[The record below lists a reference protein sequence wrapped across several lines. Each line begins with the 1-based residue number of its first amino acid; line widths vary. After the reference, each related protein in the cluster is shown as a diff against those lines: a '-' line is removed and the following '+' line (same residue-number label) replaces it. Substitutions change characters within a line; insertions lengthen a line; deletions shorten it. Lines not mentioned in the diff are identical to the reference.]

1 MALPAGTVTL
11 LFSDIEGSTQM
22 LERLGVAYDDV
33 LERHRRI
40 VRRALAQ
47 HGGHE
52 VRTEGDA
59 FFVAFLRAG
68 DAVRAAVAA
77 QRGLG
82 ESEWPRGGTV
92 RVRMGV
98 HTGEPRVA
106 SGDYVG
112 LDVHC
117 AARICSAAHGG
128 QVVVSEATQRAFA
141 AQPVEGVSLRDLGVC
156 QLKDLSR
163 PVGLYQVR
171 AERLLESFPPLRAL
185 EHPSKRAAE
194 VVGQRA
200 IFVGR
205 DRELAELLA
214 ALDEPPGWRGA
225 LFLLSGEPG
234 IGKTR
239 LVDEFAARAAERGAR
254 VVSGRCWEFGG
265 APAYWPWMQ
274 CLRALAQE
282 AEPAALAAQL
292 GVGAA
297 DIAQIV
303 PELRELLPG
312 LSPLPS
318 VDPEGARF
326 RLFDAVTTF
335 LG

>member
-92 RVRMGV
+92 RVRMGI

-112 LDVHC
+112 MDVHC

-128 QVVVSEATQRAFA
+128 QVVISETTERVLSGA
-141 AQPVEGVSLRDLGVC
+141 AVERLWAQDLGVHR
-156 QLKDLSR
+156 LK
-163 PVGLYQVR
+163 
-171 AERLLESFPPLRAL
+171 
-185 EHPSKRAAE
+185 
-194 VVGQRA
+194 
-200 IFVGR
+200 
-205 DRELAELLA
+205 
-214 ALDEPPGWRGA
+214 
-225 LFLLSGEPG
+225 
-234 IGKTR
+234 
-239 LVDEFAARAAERGAR
+239 
-254 VVSGRCWEFGG
+254 
-265 APAYWPWMQ
+265 
-274 CLRALAQE
+274 
-282 AEPAALAAQL
+282 
-292 GVGAA
+292 
-297 DIAQIV
+297 
-303 PELRELLPG
+303 
-312 LSPLPS
+312 
-318 VDPEGARF
+318 
-326 RLFDAVTTF
+326 
-335 LG
+335 